1 VNWPINPAGALRLA
15 APVDRLKLLSA
26 ASILALIG
34 AALAVAAYRYPPP
47 SLGLTVAAGLALT
60 GMLALAVARYDAAVA
75 LGLALFGVQAVEPAP
90 ADFVFAIVIA
100 VAAVTGRFEPTRVPL
115 TIFVTLG
122 SFLFLNVISTV
133 GAISPSRAA
142 FFFSITLYLAVFS
155 VWLVG
160 FLDSTRRARLVVLAY
175 LGGAVISALLGVGA
189 LFGPLPAEDQLL
201 YTGQRA
207 RALFDDVNV
216 FGPFMVPI
224 LLIVLQETLEPR
236 LIRWR
241 RPIMVAII
249 FVLAAAILFSYSR
262 AAWLNTAVAVIVFF
276 GVLSVRRGGLRR
288 LLPALLIL
296 AVTLVAGSFIVSASG
311 SEQFLSERAT
321 LQAYDV
327 ERFTAQEAGIQLAE
341 GHPLGIGP
349 GQFEPFVQYSA
360 HSTFIRAFAEQGIL
374 GLVAFVGLALSTL
387 VLAGRNAVLGRH
399 TYGIGS
405 AALFA
410 AWSGLLVNSF
420 FVDTLHWRHLWLVAA
435 LIWIGALRGEGD
447 SPIEAGR
454 RQLASSS
461 RYRAR

>member
-1 VNWPINPAGALRLA
+1 MNPAGALRVA

-34 AALAVAAYRYPPP
+34 AALAMAAYRYPPP
-47 SLGLTVAAGLALT
+47 SLGLTLAAGLALA

-75 LGLALFGVQAVEPAP
+75 FGLTLLAVQAVEPAP
-90 ADFVFAIVIA
+90 ADFIFAIVIA

-122 SFLFLNVISTV
+122 SFLVLNVISTV

-160 FLDSTRRARLVVLAY
+160 FLDSPRRARIVVLAY
-175 LGGAVISALLGVGA
+175 LAGAVISAVLGVAA
-189 LFGPLPAEDQLL
+189 LFAPLPGSDILT
-201 YTGQRA
+201 YYGDRA
-207 RALFDDVNV
+207 RAFFDDVNV

-241 RPIMVAII
+241 RPVMLAIL

-262 AAWLNTAVAVIVFF
+262 AAWLNAVVAIIIFF
-276 GVLSVRRGGLRR
+276 GVFAVRRGGSRR
-288 LLPALLIL
+288 ILPLLLIL
-296 AVTLVAGSFIVSASG
+296 VVTLAAGSFIVSASG
-311 SEQFLSERAT
+311 SEQFLSQRAT

-327 ERFTAQEAGIQLAE
+327 ERFTAQEAGVKLAE
-341 GHPLGIGP
+341 THPLGIGP

-360 HSTFIRAFAEQGIL
+360 HSTFIRTFTEQGIL

-410 AWSGLLVNSF
+410 AWCGLLVNGF
-420 FVDTLHWRHLWLVAA
+420 FVDTLHWRHFWFVAA
-435 LIWIGALRGEGD
+435 LIWVGALRGGASD
-447 SPIEAGR
+447 PIQPDG
-454 RQLASSS
+454 QLASRS
-461 RYRAR
+461 RYSAR

>member
-1 VNWPINPAGALRLA
+1 MNWPTNPAAAPRLA
-15 APVDRLKLLSA
+15 APADRLKLLSA

-47 SLGLTVAAGLALT
+47 SLGLTLAAGLALS
-60 GMLALAVARYDAAVA
+60 GILALAVARYDAAVA
-75 LGLALFGVQAVEPAP
+75 LGLLLLGVQAIEPAP
-90 ADFVFAIVIA
+90 PDFVFAIVIA

-122 SFLFLNVISTV
+122 SFLVLNLVSAV
-133 GAISPSRAA
+133 GAVSASRAA

-155 VWLVG
+155 IWLVG
-160 FLDSTRRARLVVLAY
+160 YVNSSRRARLVVIAY
-175 LGGAVISALLGVGA
+175 LVGAVFSALVGVMA
-189 LFGPLPAEDQLL
+189 LFAPLPAEDQLL

-224 LLIVLQETLEPR
+224 LLIVLQEMLEPR

-241 RPIMVAII
+241 RPLMGAIL
-249 FVLAAAILFSYSR
+249 FLLAAAILFSYSR
-262 AAWLNTAVAVIVFF
+262 AAWLNAIVAIVVFF
-276 GVLSVRRGGLRR
+276 GVFSVRRGGSRR
-288 LLPALLIL
+288 LVPLLLIL
-296 AVTLVAGSFIVSASG
+296 VVTVIAGSFIVSASG
-311 SEQFLSERAT
+311 SEEFLSQRAT
-321 LQAYDV
+321 LQEYDV
-327 ERFTAQEAGIQLAE
+327 ERFEAQDAGIKLAE
-341 GHPLGIGP
+341 QHPLGIGP
-349 GQFEPFVQYSA
+349 GQFEPVVQYAA
-360 HSTFIRAFAEQGIL
+360 HSTFIRTFTEQGIL

-405 AALFA
+405 PALLA
-410 AWSGLLVNSF
+410 AWCGLLVNSL

-435 LIWIGALRGEGD
+435 LIWVGALRSTGGLASSAGD
-447 SPIEAGR
+447 QP
-454 RQLASSS
+454 ASSS

>member
-1 VNWPINPAGALRLA
+1 VNWPTNPAAGLGLA

-47 SLGLTVAAGLALT
+47 SLELTLAAGLAL
-60 GMLALAVARYDAAVA
+60 GAMLALAVARYDAAVA
-75 LGLALFGVQAVEPAP
+75 LGLVLWGVQSVEPAP
-90 ADFVFAIVIA
+90 SDFIFAIVIA
-100 VAAVTGRFEPTRVPL
+100 VAAVTGRFEPTRVPW
-115 TIFVTLG
+115 TIFATLG
-122 SFLFLNVISTV
+122 SFLVLNVISTI
-133 GAISPSRAA
+133 GAVSASRAA

-155 VWLVG
+155 IWLVG
-160 FLDSTRRARLVVLAY
+160 YVNSPGRARLVVLAY
-175 LGGAVISALLGVGA
+175 LGGAVISALLGVMA
-189 LFGPLPAEDQLL
+189 LFAPLPAENQLL

-207 RALFDDVNV
+207 RAFFDDVNV

-224 LLIVLQETLEPR
+224 LLIVLEETLEPR

-241 RPIMVAII
+241 RPVMLAIL

-262 AAWLNTAVAVIVFF
+262 AAWLNSVVGIVIFF
-276 GVLSVRRGGLRR
+276 GVLSVRRGGGRR
-288 LLPALLIL
+288 LVPLLLIL
-296 AVTLVAGSFIVSASG
+296 VVTLVGGSFIVSASG
-311 SEQFLSERAT
+311 SEEFLSERAT

-341 GHPLGIGP
+341 SHPLGVGP
-349 GQFEPFVQYSA
+349 GQFEPIVHYSA
-360 HSTFIRAFAEQGIL
+360 HSTFIRTFAEQGIL

-405 AALFA
+405 ASLLA
-410 AWSGLLVNSF
+410 AWCGLLVNSF

-435 LIWIGALRGEGD
+435 LIWVGALRGGGD
-447 SPIEAGR
+447 GSIREPA
-454 RQLASSS
+454 QPASSS